1 MFPSGKALDNIE
13 GEEEERRLFYV
24 AVTRAKDEL
33 YLSYPL
39 LRRTNGGQDAL
50 QRPTRFLAEIPAGLM
65 ETLRLR
71 DSFGSF

>member
-1 MFPSGKALDNIE
+1 MRRAHSGEIAEVNSAPL
-13 GEEEERRLFYV
+13 

-39 LRRTNGGQDAL
+39 LRRTNSGQDAL
-50 QRPTRFLAEIPAGLM
+50 QRPSRFLAEIPAGLM